1 MNELVSRVVGK
12 PWPKGVSGNPSGLPG
27 RPAGSRQTFSAGFLD
42 DLAKTWRN
50 KGRQT
55 MEWTAENQPS
65 TFFAVCA
72 RLIGPEVKLTIEQ
85 QRPGNLSPSDWN
97 LMLEIVDAVKSA
109 IPDAANRP
117 AGEVLEFV
125 LGALRN
131 CPEKVCSS
139 DGQLIEGTK
148 PLDLSGKAPECSA
161 GCGRRAFD
169 FGSCYRSK

>member
-1 MNELVSRVVGK
+1 
-12 PWPKGVSGNPSGLPG
+12 
-27 RPAGSRQTFSAGFLD
+27 
-42 DLAKTWRN
+42 
-50 KGRQT
+50 

-85 QRPGNLSPSDWN
+85 QLPGNLSPSDWN
-97 LMLEIVDAVKSA
+97 LMMQILDAVKSA

-131 CPEKVCSS
+131 CPANDRNANSSICS
-139 DGQLIEGTK
+139 GQIRE
-148 PLDLSGKAPECSA
+148 
-161 GCGRRAFD
+161 
-169 FGSCYRSK
+169 